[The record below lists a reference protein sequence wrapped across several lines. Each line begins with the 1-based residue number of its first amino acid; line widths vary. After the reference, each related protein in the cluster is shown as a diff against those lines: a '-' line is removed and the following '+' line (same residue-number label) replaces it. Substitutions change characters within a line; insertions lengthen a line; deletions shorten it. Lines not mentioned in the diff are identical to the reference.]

1 MDPFLSIED
10 FEEQFR
16 RTLDAGQTAIA
27 TRLLQ
32 VVSDWI
38 WGRKS
43 DVDEDAAAQ
52 VVFEVVRDALLY
64 GDFDKLKSFTNT
76 TADRT
81 ESGELDAEAKA
92 VNDYLTPRHR
102 LLLGIGAV
110 RAAPRGSFKK
120 CDY

>member
-16 RTLDAGQTAIA
+16 RTLDDGQTAIA

-38 WGRKS
+38 RARKS

-92 VNDYLTPRHR
+92 VNDYLTARHR
-102 LLLGIGAV
+102 QLLGIGAT